1 MPIIQVPEPV
11 MNRHTPAR
19 LSDLPIRVT
28 QVMAHLSR
36 QSGGVFE
43 AVLGLAPALG
53 DRSQI
58 EIGVLGLDH
67 PEPAADHLV
76 RRGVQTLAFPVQ
88 GPASF
93 GYAPS
98 LGRVLRDAAP
108 DILHVHGLWM
118 YPSVAGMGWSGRPMP
133 YVVSPHGM
141 LDGWALANKRWKKK
155 LAGLAFETRHLRGA
169 ACLHALCASELTA
182 IRSAGLTN
190 PVCIIPNGVEPEPPP
205 RTAAPPLWR
214 GEVPER
220 AAILLFLGRLA
231 PQKGLPDLLRGF
243 ARQRTGA
250 AGDSVPSRHWHLVIA
265 GWGEPS
271 YCDLLRDTSRSLGQD
286 DVVHFVG
293 PQFGEEKVRTFAA
306 ADTFVLPSVSEGLPI
321 AILEAWAARLP
332 VLMTPRCNLDIGFHA
347 GAALQTEPEPA
358 SIADGLQQLFS
369 LSVRERRQMG
379 ERGAQLV
386 AAQFSWPK
394 AAERMEAVY
403 RWILGRG
410 NRPDTVD
417 I

>member
-1 MPIIQVPEPV
+1 MPVIQVPDLYRPA
-11 MNRHTPAR
+11 PAR
-19 LSDLPIRVT
+19 PSDLPIRVT

-53 DRSQI
+53 VRSRI
-58 EIGVLGLDH
+58 EVGVLGLDH
-67 PEPAADHLV
+67 PDPAADHLV
-76 RRGVQTLAFPVQ
+76 QRGVPTRAFPVR
-88 GPASF
+88 GPVSF
-93 GYAPS
+93 GYAPG
-98 LGRVLRDAAP
+98 LGRVLRDASP
-108 DILHVHGLWM
+108 DVLHIHGLWM
-118 YPSVAGMGWSGRPMP
+118 YPSIAAMGWSGRPMP

-141 LDGWALANKRWKKK
+141 LDGWALANRRWKKK

-190 PVCIIPNGVEPEPPP
+190 PVCIIPNGVEPEPTP
-205 RTAAPPLWR
+205 RTVAAPLWR
-214 GEVPER
+214 REVPER
-220 AAILLFLGRLA
+220 ASILLFLGRLA

-243 ARQRTGA
+243 ARQRSGA

-265 GWGEPS
+265 GWGEPG
-271 YCDLLRDTSRSLGQD
+271 YCDLLRDVTRDLGLG

-293 PQFGEEKVRTFAA
+293 PQFGEEKVRTFSA
-306 ADTFVLPSVSEGLPI
+306 ADAFVLPSVSEGLPI

-347 GAALQTEPEPA
+347 GAALQIEPEPA
-358 SIADGLQQLFS
+358 SIANGLQRLFS
-369 LSVRERRQMG
+369 LSVRERQQMG

-386 AAQFSWPK
+386 VSQFSWPK
-394 AAERMEAVY
+394 AAESMEAVY
-403 RWILGRG
+403 RWILGRA

>member
-1 MPIIQVPEPV
+1 MPAIRVSEPV
-11 MNRHTPAR
+11 LHYPMPAQ
-19 LSDLPIRVT
+19 LSDPPIRVT

-53 DRSQI
+53 DRSRI
-58 EIGVLGLDH
+58 EISVLGLDH
-67 PEPAADHLV
+67 PEPALHHLV
-76 RRGVQTLAFPVQ
+76 QRGVPTRSFPVL

-98 LGRVLRDAAP
+98 LGRVLREAVP

-118 YPSVAGMGWSGRPMP
+118 YPSIAAMTWSRRPMP

-141 LDGWALANKRWKKK
+141 LDGWALANRRWKKK

-190 PVCIIPNGVEPEPPP
+190 PVCIIPNGVEPEPTPRTVAPP
-205 RTAAPPLWR
+205 RWR
-214 GEVPER
+214 QEVPER
-220 AAILLFLGRLA
+220 ASILLFLGRLA
-231 PQKGLPDLLRGF
+231 PQKGLPDLLHGF
-243 ARQRTGA
+243 AQQRAAT
-250 AGDSVPSRHWHLVIA
+250 AGDSGPLRHWHLVIA
-265 GWGEPS
+265 GWGEPG
-271 YCDLLRDTSRSLGQD
+271 YCDLLRDTTRDLELG

-293 PQFGEEKVRTFAA
+293 PQFGEEKARTFAA
-306 ADTFVLPSVSEGLPI
+306 ADAFVLPSVSEGLPI
-321 AILEAWAARLP
+321 AILEAWAAHLP
-332 VLMTPRCNLDIGFHA
+332 VLMTPRCNLHIGFDVD
-347 GAALQTEPEPA
+347 AALRVEPEPA
-358 SIADGLQQLFS
+358 SIASGLQQLFS
-369 LSVRERRQMG
+369 LSVAQRQQMG
-379 ERGAQLV
+379 DRGARLV

-394 AAERMEAVY
+394 AAESMEAVY

-410 NRPDTVD
+410 NRPNTVD

>member
-1 MPIIQVPEPV
+1 MPAIQVPEPAL
-11 MNRHTPAR
+11 HHPTPSQR
-19 LSDLPIRVT
+19 SDPPIRVT

-53 DRSQI
+53 DRSRI
-58 EIGVLGLDH
+58 EVRVLGLDH
-67 PEPAADHLV
+67 PEPATDHLV
-76 RRGVQTLAFPVQ
+76 QRGVPTQAFPVQ
-88 GPASF
+88 GPSSF
-93 GYAPS
+93 GYAPR

-118 YPSVAGMGWSGRPMP
+118 YPSIAGMGWSGRPMP

-141 LDGWALANKRWKKK
+141 LDGWALSNKRWKKK
-155 LAGLAFETRHLRGA
+155 LAGLAFETRQLRGA

-190 PVCIIPNGVEPEPPP
+190 PVCVIPNGVEPEPTP

-214 GEVPER
+214 RDVP
-220 AAILLFLGRLA
+220 AHASILLFLGRLA

-243 ARQRTGA
+243 ARERTGT
-250 AGDSVPSRHWHLVIA
+250 AGASAPSRNWHLVIA
-265 GWGEPS
+265 GWGEPG
-271 YCDLLRDTSRSLGQD
+271 YCDLLRDTARDLGLG

-293 PQFGEEKVRTFAA
+293 PQFGEEKARTFAE
-306 ADTFVLPSVSEGLPI
+306 ADAFVLPSVSEGLPI
-321 AILEAWAARLP
+321 AILEAWAAHLP
-332 VLMTPRCNLDIGFHA
+332 VLMTSRCNLDIGFDA
-347 GAALQTEPEPA
+347 SAALRIDPEPA
-358 SIADGLQQLFS
+358 SIAAGLQQLFS
-369 LSVRERRQMG
+369 LSVAQRRQMG
-379 ERGAQLV
+379 VRGAQLV
-386 AAQFSWPK
+386 ATQFSWPK
-394 AAERMEAVY
+394 AAESMEAVY

-410 NRPDTVD
+410 SRPDTVD